1 MSDRE
6 EKSFEVDE
14 LVFLGE
20 FEHSLDTQRRIA
32 IPSAWRS
39 KNGENRFVVVPGRNK
54 ILQMIPFVT
63 FKENFLDKAKKVSPA
78 SAEGTLALARFA
90 SKAQE
95 CRCDKQGRIQINQ
108 SLLDYAGLTGNVMLI
123 GAVWQA
129 QLWDV
134 NEWKLNQSNA
144 GADDYFDELEKIS
157 SLPDDLAVALRGTL
171 GSLNKK

>member
-1 MSDRE
+1 MSNRE

-134 NEWKLNQSNA
+134 NEWTLNQSNA

>member
-1 MSDRE
+1 VSDRE

>member
-1 MSDRE
+1 
-6 EKSFEVDE
+6 
-14 LVFLGE
+14 
-20 FEHSLDTQRRIA
+20 
-32 IPSAWRS
+32 
-39 KNGENRFVVVPGRNK
+39 
-54 ILQMIPFVT
+54 MIPFVT

-108 SLLDYAGLTGNVMLI
+108 SLLDYAGFSGNVMLI

-129 QLWDV
+129 QLWDLDA
-134 NEWKLNQSNA
+134 WKLNQSKA

-157 SLPDDLAVALRGTL
+157 SLPDDLSAVLKGTL

>member
-1 MSDRE
+1 MSNIE

-14 LVFLGE
+14 PVFLGE
-20 FEHSLDTQRRIA
+20 FEHSLDSQRRIA
-32 IPSAWRS
+32 IPSAWRT
-39 KNGENRFVVVPGRNK
+39 KDGENRFVVVPGRNK
-54 ILQMIPFVT
+54 ILQMIPFAT
-63 FKENFLDKAKKVSPA
+63 FKENFIDKAKKVSPA

-95 CRCDKQGRIQINQ
+95 CRCDKQGRIQVNQ

-123 GAVWQA
+123 GAVWEA

-134 NEWKLNQSNA
+134 EEWKKNQAST

-157 SLPDDLAVALRGTL
+157 SMPDDLSAALKGSL

>member
-1 MSDRE
+1 MSHRE
-6 EKSFEVDE
+6 EKTFEADE
-14 LVFLGE
+14 PIFLGE

-39 KNGENRFVVVPGRNK
+39 KDGENRFVVVPGRNR

-108 SLLDYAGLTGNVMLI
+108 SLLDYAGFSGNVMLI

-129 QLWDV
+129 QLWDLDA
-134 NEWKLNQSNA
+134 WKLNQSKA

-157 SLPDDLAVALRGTL
+157 SLPDDLSAVLKGTL